1 MSKKLTK
8 FVRVAVAGQTATD
21 GRTIEPKWLTE
32 MAANY
37 NPETYTAR
45 VNVEHYRNASATGP
59 FPILGDV
66 KALKVQTDDI
76 VLAGKTEKRV
86 ALYAQIEGNE
96 TFQGYIAADQKKFS
110 SIEVGD
116 DFSGTGTAYLV
127 GLAASDSPASLGTE
141 AITFATRTDDAY
153 AKQLKAELD
162 ARKQHPSNCFS
173 SAYATTFEFEDGAP
187 PADEVDGLFSKLVSR
202 FAQAVSGPVTQP
214 VIATPPAAQP
224 AAADPTTAF
233 NTAFAAFAKDMGET
247 VAAALKAS
255 EVSANSRFATLQ
267 GEITTLKTQLED
279 TPSRTYTGRKPASG
293 GDGRVRAD
301 C

>member
-37 NPETYTAR
+37 NPETFTAR

-59 FPILGDV
+59 FPALGDV

-76 VLAGKTEKRV
+76 EIAGKTEKRL

-96 TFQGYIAADQKKFS
+96 TFQAYIAADQKKFS
-110 SIEVGD
+110 SIEVD
-116 DFSGTGTAYLV
+116 DNFSGTGTAYLV
-127 GLAASDSPASLGTE
+127 GFAASDNPASLGTE
-141 AITFATRTDDAY
+141 AITFSTRTDDAF

-162 ARKQHPSNCFS
+162 GRKQRPTNCFS
-173 SAYATTFEFEDGAP
+173 SAYATSFQFEDVAASEPGAL
-187 PADEVDGLFSKLVSR
+187 DKLVEM
-202 FAQAVSGPVTQP
+202 FSGLIKKDDAKKDEAKTEVKP
-214 VIATPPAAQP
+214 APAAGSQDFAAVMQAFTAALAADRKTDQ
-224 AAADPTTAF
+224 AAADKK
-233 NTAFAAFAKDMGET
+233 FAALEKSVSDIKT
-247 VAAALKAS
+247 ALES
-255 EVSANSRFATLQ
+255 E
-267 GEITTLKTQLED
+267 
-279 TPSRTYTGRKPASG
+279 PSRGYTARRPANG
-293 GDGRVRAD
+293 GDGRVKAD

>member
-37 NPETYTAR
+37 NPATYTAR

-59 FPILGDV
+59 FPVLGDV
-66 KALKVQTDDI
+66 KALKVQNDDI
-76 VLAGKTEKRV
+76 EIAGKTEKRV

-153 AKQLKAELD
+153 AKQLKADLD

-173 SAYATTFEFEDGAP
+173 SAYATKFEFEEAAA
-187 PADEVDGLFSKLVSR
+187 ADEADGLFNKLVAK
-202 FAQAVSGPVTQP
+202 FAQAVTGPVVPP
-214 VIATPPAAQP
+214 VTPPVAPAQP
-224 AAADPTTAF
+224 DQTTTF
-233 NTAFAAFAKDMGET
+233 NTAFAAFAQEVGAT
-247 VAAALKAS
+247 VTAALAAS
-255 EVSANSRFATLQ
+255 DTATTTRFNTLQ
-267 GEITTLKTQLED
+267 GEITALKGQLED
-279 TPSRTYTGRKPASG
+279 APSRTYTGRKPAPG

>member
-37 NPETYTAR
+37 NPATYTAR

-59 FPILGDV
+59 FPVLGDV
-66 KALKVQTDDI
+66 KALKVQNDDI
-76 VLAGKTEKRV
+76 EIAGKTEKRV

-153 AKQLKAELD
+153 AKQLKADLD

-173 SAYATTFEFEDGAP
+173 SAYATKFEFEDAAA
-187 PADEVDGLFSKLVSR
+187 ADEADGLFNKLVAK
-202 FAQAVSGPVTQP
+202 FAQAVTGPVVPP
-214 VIATPPAAQP
+214 VTPPVAPAQP
-224 AAADPTTAF
+224 DQATAF
-233 NTAFAAFAKDMGET
+233 NTAFAAFAQEVGAT
-247 VAAALKAS
+247 VTAALAAS
-255 EVSANSRFATLQ
+255 DTATTTRFNTLQ
-267 GEITTLKTQLED
+267 GEITALKGQLED
-279 TPSRTYTGRKPASG
+279 APSRTYTGRKPAPG